1 MLNNQFIVEK
11 FGFSDEAF
19 IAEFHEKALTILRWF
34 INGFLMEQQS
44 LESRQIQSRL

>member
-19 IAEFHEKALTILRWF
+19 IAEFHEKAIF
-34 INGFLMEQQS
+34 FCQQS
-44 LESRQIQSRL
+44 CDGLSMVF